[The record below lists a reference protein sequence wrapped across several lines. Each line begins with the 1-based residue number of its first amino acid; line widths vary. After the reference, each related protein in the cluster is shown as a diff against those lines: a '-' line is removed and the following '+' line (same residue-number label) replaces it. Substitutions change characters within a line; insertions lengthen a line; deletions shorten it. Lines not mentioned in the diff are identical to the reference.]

1 MAIYKNLQQQ
11 EDKNDMKTKTKKPE
25 LPGSDT
31 VLDTTLYRKLHGE
44 EPSGLAPCIHYLRRW
59 NFCPAF
65 QLEQNKLLL
74 SSLEFAGPF
83 EKAQARARKRF
94 AEYGV
99 KRVAVIPPYSYD
111 YNKGKGLGNGVRYLS
126 PEEYFAREAAKAKV
140 EARREAKRRAE
151 RKAKRMAKG
160 K

>member
-1 MAIYKNLQQQ
+1 
-11 EDKNDMKTKTKKPE
+11 MKTKTQTQTQTQTPE

-31 VLDTTLYRKLHGE
+31 MLDTTLYREIHGE
-44 EPSGLAPCIHYLRRW
+44 EPSGLAPCIRYLRRW
-59 NFCPAF
+59 HFCPAF
-65 QLEQNKLLL
+65 QLEQNKLHL
-74 SSLEFAGPF
+74 SSLEFAGSF

-94 AEYGV
+94 AEYGI
-99 KRVAVIPPYSYD
+99 KRVAVIPHFVHV
-111 YNKGKGLGNGVRYLS
+111 YNKGKGLGNGVRYLTS
-126 PEEYFAREAAKAKV
+126 KEYFAREAAREKA